1 MSPAP
6 RRTAQSAAPKS
17 RKASQDATNS
27 QHAHY
32 LIVGA
37 GLAGATAAETL
48 RAEGAT
54 GRIVLLGDEDQPPYQ
69 RPPLSKSFL
78 TLTQTPRASTVLA
91 EGAWRDLDIELVLGC
106 RVSRLDTVRRTLHT
120 EAGAPWTYDQLLI
133 ATGARPLRLELP
145 GADLPGIH
153 YLRSLA
159 DAQALRASA
168 LVAKRA
174 VVIGGSFIG
183 LEVAASLRQR
193 GIEVTLIERGDLF
206 GRFNTPALSDFFHRC
221 FTERGAQ
228 VLLGEAPTHFSGTD
242 RVQAV
247 HTQGGQVLACDMV
260 VIGAGVRPETGFLE
274 GSGLAL
280 DEGVVVDRFLQA
292 SQPGVFAAGDV
303 ALFDDPV
310 LGRRHRVEHWDNAI
324 KQGRLAARNMLGQR
338 LPYDEV
344 SYFFSQVFEHSFNL
358 LGEIEPGLQRID
370 RGSLQAGSFA
380 AFYLRHDVPQ
390 ALFSLGRPSQETRL
404 VENLIKRRVNLSRL
418 KPQLSDPQF
427 TLQQIPNQTFLILQ
441 GGGAYGAFECGAV
454 QALQEAG
461 VRPDVVAGVSI
472 GAFNGAIIAGNPDRP
487 AEALQAFWAELA
499 TLTPVL
505 PDEALRQTLAC
516 QQIATWGVPPFFT
529 PRWLQPMLSMD
540 QWPQNWT
547 SLYDTSPMRALLAR
561 YVDFSRLKASPVRLM
576 VSAVDLETS
585 ELVVFDSY
593 VDELT
598 PDHIL
603 ASGSLPPAFPWTTI
617 NGRHYWDGGIV
628 SNSPLE
634 RVVERC
640 GSAGKQVYIID
651 LFPGQRR
658 RLPGNLSEVM
668 ARRDEILYSERVR
681 SDVRARE
688 QLRDYQR
695 LVDDLMAELP
705 PEAAARLRHQP
716 RYIQLM
722 GGDAPMTITRIVRED
737 SDDAPSSRDYDFSR
751 ETVAQLQAAGLR
763 MTRKALQR

>member
-6 RRTAQSAAPKS
+6 RGAAKPSVPK
-17 RKASQDATNS
+17 ATRVPKRPPAHP
-27 QHAHY
+27 HADY

-54 GRIVLLGDEDQPPYQ
+54 GRIVVLGDEDQPPYQ

-78 TLTQTPRASTVLA
+78 SLNQTPRVSTVLA
-91 EGAWRDLDIELVLGC
+91 EGAWQALGIELVLGC
-106 RVSRLDTVRRTLHT
+106 RVSRLDTAQRTLYT
-120 EAGAPWTYDQLLI
+120 EAGPSWTYGQLLI
-133 ATGARPLRLELP
+133 ATGARPLRLALP
-145 GADLPGIH
+145 GVDLPGIH

-168 LVAKRA
+168 LQAKRA

-193 GIEVTLIERGDLF
+193 GIEVTLVERGDLF

-228 VLLGEAPTHFSGTD
+228 VLLGDSPASFSGAD

-247 HTQGGQVLACDMV
+247 HTVGGQVLPCDMV
-260 VIGAGVRPETGFLE
+260 VIGAGISPETGFLE
-274 GSGLAL
+274 GSGLLL

-292 SQPGVFAAGDV
+292 SQTGVFAAGDV
-303 ALFDDPV
+303 ANFDDPV

-358 LGEIEPGLQRID
+358 LGEIEPPFERID

-380 AFYLRHDVPQ
+380 AFYLRNDVPQ

-418 KPQLSDPQF
+418 KAKLSDPQF
-427 TLQQIPNQTFLILQ
+427 TLQQIPNQTFYILQ

-454 QALQEAG
+454 KALQEAG

-472 GAFNGAIIAGNPDRP
+472 GAFNGAIIAGNPERP

-499 TLTPVL
+499 TLTPVV
-505 PDEALRQTLAC
+505 PDEALRQSLAC
-516 QQIATWGVPPFFT
+516 QQIATWGVQPFFT
-529 PRWLQPMLSMD
+529 PRWLQPVLGAE

-603 ASGSLPPAFPWTTI
+603 ASGSLPPAFPWTTV

-658 RLPGNLSEVM
+658 KLPGNLSEVM

-681 SDVRARE
+681 SDVRTRE
-688 QLRDYQR
+688 QARDYQR

-705 PEAAARLRHQP
+705 PDAAERLRHQP

-722 GGDAPMTITRIVRED
+722 GDEAPMTITRIVRED

-751 ETVAQLQAAGLR
+751 ETVAQLQEAGYR
-763 MTRKALQR
+763 MTLKAIKR